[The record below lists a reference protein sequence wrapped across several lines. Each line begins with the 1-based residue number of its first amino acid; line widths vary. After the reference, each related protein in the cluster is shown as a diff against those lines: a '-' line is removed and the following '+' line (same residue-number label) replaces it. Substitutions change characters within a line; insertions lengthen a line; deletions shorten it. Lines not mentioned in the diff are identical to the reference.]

1 MKLKRFLP
9 RVAVFPSLS
18 VFAIAASWGCGS
30 SPGPLDSRTAL
41 HLEDH
46 LETAEIE
53 SAGPSTGALREIEWK
68 FDEPRPEW
76 KPVAIPGR
84 SGIRYST
91 ELVSIDGALKLS
103 LLEVGRAGMLII
115 GGLYT
120 ELDDWDFDDWEAIV
134 LRARTSD
141 PVWGMMIGFEFEAG
155 VMPKDMVGHL
165 AGMVEATPVFSD
177 GELQTYVFPV
187 TRPESKGPESEG
199 KDEPWKHLG
208 IAVGALEEASFE
220 IVSIS
225 AVPSGGAFR
234 DPYGVKS
241 VARENSVRRTLFAHT
256 PARLS
261 YRVNVPS
268 GGRLD
273 LELGVVRSDV
283 AVDFKVS
290 AEADGAV
297 LQTLFEQSHSDA
309 AAWRPVSVDL
319 SSYVGQPVT
328 LSLEADAE
336 REGTVA
342 LWAAP
347 TLGGDYRS
355 DKPNVIFYVIDGA
368 GADYMS
374 VYGYNRRT
382 TPNMERLAAEGAVF
396 ERAFSNSTWTQPSTA
411 SFMTSLQHSVLGGL
425 NRGVYSSPIPP
436 SAKTMAE
443 HLHDAGYLTSSFT
456 TNPNAGL
463 LIGIERG
470 MDALFEH
477 LGGHHSVSSKDLQ
490 QDFWTFREQ
499 YPVEPYWAHFQT
511 TDVHWP
517 YRPVPP
523 FAGLYVSPEQS
534 AELSEWEGKMFS
546 KQLELT
552 SIFAAYRAALERE
565 SIPRQTFYERHRG
578 LYDETMAH
586 QDYQLGRL
594 VDRLKASGEWE
605 RTLLIIA
612 ADHGHPAGS
621 YSRFG
626 RGMLEEEPPDW
637 EGALLGSF
645 NSRIPLIFVWPGR
658 IEGGRRFTEP
668 VSMIDVLPTV
678 LDLVGLPQPEVLQG
692 QSLVPL
698 LRGQP
703 GWEPHPVIFDEFR
716 VDTET
721 GEWFGNIE
729 MVDGRWGASL
739 EVSPVK
745 EGADPNFGRHA
756 IPAGGRW
763 GATHPYFDEAP
774 RLLLYDLF
782 SDPYALHNVNER
794 YPELVD
800 KYRERLQAQWEAHQ
814 ALATQFQAGEDV
826 PLSPDQLQ
834 QLRSLGYVQ

>member
-1 MKLKRFLP
+1 M
-9 RVAVFPSLS
+9 
-18 VFAIAASWGCGS
+18 
-30 SPGPLDSRTAL
+30 
-41 HLEDH
+41 
-46 LETAEIE
+46 
-53 SAGPSTGALREIEWK
+53 
-68 FDEPRPEW
+68 
-76 KPVAIPGR
+76 
-84 SGIRYST
+84 
-91 ELVSIDGALKLS
+91 
-103 LLEVGRAGMLII
+103 
-115 GGLYT
+115 
-120 ELDDWDFDDWEAIV
+120 
-134 LRARTSD
+134 
-141 PVWGMMIGFEFEAG
+141 
-155 VMPKDMVGHL
+155 
-165 AGMVEATPVFSD
+165 
-177 GELQTYVFPV
+177 
-187 TRPESKGPESEG
+187 G
-199 KDEPWKHLG
+199 KDKPWKHLG

-225 AVPSGGAFR
+225 AVPSGSAFR

-256 PARLS
+256 PARMS
-261 YRVNVPS
+261 YHVNVPP

-273 LELGVVRSDV
+273 LELGVVRSDIP
-283 AVDFKVS
+283 VDFKIT
-290 AEADGAV
+290 AEVDGEEAEV
-297 LQTLFEQSHSDA
+297 VFEDSYGDPA
-309 AAWRPVSVDL
+309 GWRPVSVDL
-319 SSYVGQPVT
+319 SSYEAYEGKPIT

-342 LWAAP
+342 LWGAP
-347 TLGGDYRS
+347 TLGGDHRS

-368 GADYMS
+368 GADFMS

-382 TPNMERLAAEGAVF
+382 TPNMERLAEEGAVF
-396 ERAFSNSTWTQPSTA
+396 ERAYSNSTWTQPSTA

-425 NRGVYSSPIPP
+425 SRGVYSSPVPL

-456 TNPNAGL
+456 TNPNAGR

-470 MDALFEH
+470 MDVLVEH
-477 LGGHHSVSSKDLQ
+477 LGGHHSESSKELHE
-490 QDFWTFREQ
+490 DFWRFREQ
-499 YPVEPYWAHFQT
+499 YGAEPYWAHFQT

-534 AELSEWEGKMFS
+534 AELSQWEGKMFS

-552 SIFAAYRAALERE
+552 SIFAAYRHALERE

-586 QDYQLGRL
+586 QEYQLGRL
-594 VDRLKASGEWE
+594 VERLKAIGEWE

-637 EGALLGSF
+637 EGALLGAF
-645 NSRIPLIFVWPGR
+645 NSRIPLIFIWPGR
-658 IEGGRRFTEP
+658 IAGGQRFAEP

-692 QSLVPL
+692 QSLAPL
-698 LRGQP
+698 LMETRGP
-703 GWEPHPVIFDEFR
+703 AGSAGPAGDDGWEQRPVIFDEFR
-716 VDTET
+716 VDAET

-729 MVDGRWGASL
+729 MIDGRWGASL
-739 EVSPVK
+739 EISPVK
-745 EGADPNFGRHA
+745 EGADPDLGRHA

-763 GATHPYFDEAP
+763 GATHPYFAETP

-794 YPELVD
+794 YPELVEE
-800 KYRERLQAQWEAHQ
+800 YRKRLQAQWEAHQ
-814 ALATQFQAGEDV
+814 ALATQFQAAEGV
-826 PLSPDQLQ
+826 ALSPDQLQ